1 MNNSLR
7 AIIIGFLASQAL
19 LIFYFLLML
28 LGRNSFSAALE
39 QLQTLRLW
47 IIPLITTFGIEVGLF
62 SYLKGKQEISA
73 KSTAVSGA
81 TSGVAMVACCAHHIT
96 DILPL
101 VGLSVFATFLTAY
114 QPWFLALGIISN
126 LIAIVLLLRKLSWS
140 NKEIKQL
147 KTFAILISPFIV
159 ILFGYLSIMT
169 TNNISSDNSSQSN
182 KTYQA
187 EENDEKEVAVSV
199 TPESLSSSQDVKF
212 TITMN
217 NHQYELSYNLAKTA
231 SLTDNK
237 GNTYKPI
244 SWNGSTGGHHVSGQ
258 LTFPKLQEGTGS
270 VKLILPDIIG
280 VDRVFDW
287 NL

>member
-114 QPWFLALGIISN
+114 QPWFLALGIVSN
-126 LIAIVLLLRKLSWS
+126 GVAITLLLKRLPWS
-140 NKEIKQL
+140 KKEIKQL
-147 KTFAILISPFIV
+147 KIVALLLSPLIIVFAGYILIN
-159 ILFGYLSIMT
+159 T
-169 TNNISSDNSSQSN
+169 TNNAQQVNSTVET

-231 SLTDNK
+231 TLTDDK

-258 LTFPKLQEGTGS
+258 LIFSKLQEGTGS
-270 VKLILPDIIG
+270 VKLILPGIVG
-280 VDRVFDW
+280 VDRVFSW